1 MTNKHISP
9 RLLSSALCGSMLLST
24 AAQADGTLSD
34 DWQYKAAI
42 YLWGASIGGDT
53 TVQSDAQDAISQAD
67 LGISFDNLLDNL
79 DMAFMGSFE
88 ARKGKWSIIT
98 DLLYLDISA
107 GNRNKI
113 GLPTEPPIRLNT
125 RTKLDLSGWVLQAA
139 GGYNLISDE
148 RSSFDV
154 LVGARYFELDTGF
167 SADLSLLNRE
177 REYKASASGSVLDA
191 FIGMKGSYAL
201 APNWT
206 VLYYADLGAGQSDF
220 TWQANGGISYKATKH
235 VDVALTYRH
244 LEWDIG
250 GDGLDNMNFSGPL
263 LGVIFNW

>member
-1 MTNKHISP
+1 MTNEPIFP
-9 RLLSSALCGSMLLST
+9 TLLSSALCGSMLLS
-24 AAQADGTLSD
+24 APVRADDTMSD

-53 TVQSDAQDAISQAD
+53 TVQDNGQGASSQAD
-67 LGISFDNLLDNL
+67 LDISFDTLLDNL

-88 ARKGKWSIIT
+88 ARKGKWSVIM

-107 GNRNKI
+107 GNRSTI
-113 GLPTEPPIRLNT
+113 SLPTNPSLRVNT
-125 RTKLDLSGWVLQAA
+125 RTKLNLSGWVLQAA

-154 LVGARYFELDTGF
+154 VVGARYFELDTDF
-167 SADLSLLNRE
+167 SADLSLSSFG
-177 REYKASASGSVLDA
+177 REYKASSSGSVLDA
-191 FIGMKGSYAL
+191 FVGMKGSYVL

-206 VLYYADLGAGQSDF
+206 ALYYADLGAGQSDF
-220 TWQANGGISYKATKH
+220 TWQANAGISYKATEH
-235 VDVALTYRH
+235 LDVALTYRH

-250 GDGLDNMNFSGPL
+250 GDTLDNMNFSGPL
-263 LGVIFNW
+263 LGVIYSW